1 MGRGPRGEPDVAG
14 LEDGLPG
21 RPPVGSDGGRIVALE
36 GLRGVAVV
44 AVMAYHLVWAAPG
57 SAAGLARGGWVGVDV
72 FLVLSGFGVGLSL
85 LGELDRRGAI
95 DAPRFWVRRLARLCP
110 VLWAFLLAMGAFT
123 VLVDDVPFARVRPS
137 ALSSAL
143 FWVNV
148 PLARGDYVTSVFGH
162 LWTLAVE
169 VHAYLLIP
177 LLLVGLR
184 ALRVP
189 RRWWGPVFASG
200 AVAVMVGRWA
210 TYDPAGSF
218 LGPYVSTL
226 TRLDTILVGLALA
239 AAFHGGVS
247 DLDRRASAAAAA
259 VGAVWLLVVARRV
272 PLTSTWLYRWGLDA
286 NALAVAALVAHLA
299 RWPSSAGARLLATF
313 PLRWLGARSYGL
325 YLYHY
330 GLFLAVQHHVHAV
343 RGWWAALLAVGL
355 AVLAAE
361 LSYRL
366 VEAPSRRWLGRPAD
380 RSAPSAA

>member
-1 MGRGPRGEPDVAG
+1 MGTGTGGDSDIAG
-14 LEDGLPG
+14 VEDG
-21 RPPVGSDGGRIVALE
+21 RPEPAATDSSGGRIVALE

-44 AVMAYHLVWAAPG
+44 AVIAYHLVWAAPG
-57 SAAGLARGGWVGVDV
+57 SAARLARGGWVGVDV

-85 LGELDRRGAI
+85 LGELDRRGSV
-95 DAPRFWVRRLARLCP
+95 DAPRFWARRLLRLCP
-110 VLWAFLLAMGAFT
+110 VLWAFLAVMGAFT
-123 VLVDDVPFARVRPS
+123 VVVDDVPFARVRPS
-137 ALSSAL
+137 AVASGL

-177 LLLVGLR
+177 VLLVGLG

-189 RRWWGPVFASG
+189 RRWWGAAFASV

-226 TRLDTILVGLALA
+226 TRLDTVLWGLALA
-239 AAFHGGVS
+239 AVFRGRRSEV
-247 DLDRRASAAAAA
+247 DRRASAIAAA

-286 NALAVAALVAHLA
+286 NAVAVAALIAHLA
-299 RWPSSAGARLLATF
+299 RWPRATGSRLLATP

-355 AVLAAE
+355 SLLAAE
-361 LSYRL
+361 VSYRL
-366 VEAPSRRWLGRPAD
+366 VEQPARRLLDRRP
-380 RSAPSAA
+380 R